1 VVERVGAECASA
13 GLPFLLEPVT
23 PSPDAKQRPRDI
35 LRAVQEFSQPHY
47 QVDVLKIELPIR
59 PRRVGLDYSRA
70 QAQEVLQQIAT
81 TTQLPVVFL
90 SGGVP
95 FDELQEGLEFAAD
108 SAARFHG
115 VLCGRSLWSGG
126 IPVFAQQGAGG
137 LKEWLACEA
146 LPNLQR
152 LQRLVDTRASAVP
165 IGLQPGLGPAD
176 ATSAQKT

>member
-1 VVERVGAECASA
+1 
-13 GLPFLLEPVT
+13 
-23 PSPDAKQRPRDI
+23 
-35 LRAVQEFSQPHY
+35 
-47 QVDVLKIELPIR
+47 
-59 PRRVGLDYSRA
+59 
-70 QAQEVLQQIAT
+70 
-81 TTQLPVVFL
+81 
-90 SGGVP
+90 
-95 FDELQEGLEFAAD
+95 LEFAAD

-126 IPVFAQQGAGG
+126 IPVFAQQGTGG

-165 IGLQPGLGPAD
+165 IGLQPGLAPAD